1 MEQVKDI
8 FFFLLLSG
16 QEIPQEQLLNILL
29 ILADLSDFE
38 IKPGLSQATQFAIN
52 ASEAIVKD
60 YDLFIKVYKNEL
72 LKMENYELIAFLS
85 L

>member
-1 MEQVKDI
+1 MEQVKDL

-29 ILADLSDFE
+29 ILADESGFE
-38 IKPGLSQATQFAIN
+38 IKPGLCHASQFVIT
-52 ASEAIVKD
+52 ASELIVKD
-60 YDLFIKVYKNEL
+60 YDLFIAHYKNEL
-72 LKMENYELIAFLS
+72 LKMENYELILFLS